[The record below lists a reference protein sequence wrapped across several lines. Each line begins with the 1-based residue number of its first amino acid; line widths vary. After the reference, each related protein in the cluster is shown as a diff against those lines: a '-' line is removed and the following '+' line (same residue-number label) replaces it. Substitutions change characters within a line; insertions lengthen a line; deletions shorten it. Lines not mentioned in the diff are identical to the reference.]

1 MPNYE
6 HKKIIEMITQLD
18 TPPSDVHAFAEWRRT
33 VEIFCPPIRGS

>member
-18 TPPSDVHAFAEWRRT
+18 TPPSDVRQMAVSVKIVVA
-33 VEIFCPPIRGS
+33 